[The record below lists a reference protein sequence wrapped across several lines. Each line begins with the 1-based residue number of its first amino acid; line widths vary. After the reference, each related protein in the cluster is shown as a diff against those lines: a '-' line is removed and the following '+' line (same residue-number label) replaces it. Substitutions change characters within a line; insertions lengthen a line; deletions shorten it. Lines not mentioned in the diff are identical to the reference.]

1 MHSGA
6 KMTKVHLLGAAGN
19 KFGKEFNIEVK
30 HIKQL
35 LRAIAVQRKGFYNF
49 FFEEQEKGVEYAIK
63 RGKDFM
69 RQGEEELSFGS
80 EDIFITPVAQGSIS
94 DGFKRDLGGIM
105 TVIGTILIIIGT
117 VTGNPAMIGWGTLLA
132 GVGGYMMFDG
142 IMGLIQDDSPAKK
155 EEAALFGGPVNVI
168 KSGVPIP
175 LAYGKLQVTGAPINF
190 GFTTRRQLT
199 NSGWVNINNPDQEG
213 SGDVGGSVGG
223 GSGDAAAKQ
232 LR

>member
-1 MHSGA
+1 
-6 KMTKVHLLGAAGN
+6 MTKVHLLGKAGD
-19 KFGKEFNIEVK
+19 KFGKEFNLQVK
-30 HIKQL
+30 HAKQL
-35 LRAIAVQRKGFYNF
+35 LRAIACQRKGFYDF
-49 FFEEQEKGVEYAIK
+49 FIEEQKKGVEYAFK
-63 RGKDFM
+63 RGEDFM
-69 RQGEEELSFGS
+69 KVGEEDLSFGKQ
-80 EDIFITPVAQGSIS
+80 DVFIVPIAQGSVS

-117 VTGNPAMIGWGTLLA
+117 VTLNPALVGWGTLLA
-132 GVGGYMMFDG
+132 GIGGYIMFDG

-155 EEAALFGGPVNVI
+155 EEAALFGGPVNVV

-175 LAYGKLQVTGAPINF
+175 LCYGRLQVSGAPINF

-213 SGDVGGSVGG
+213 AGDIGSNLTDD
-223 GSGDAAAKQ
+223 DAHNGNEHEE